1 MSSLRADVPE
11 VVGEMLRL
19 KLRRVRL
26 FDGVEYELHDS
37 AFAAPPAPAAEQPE
51 KVAVEENEQC
61 PCGHSL
67 AIEHNEAGCYHGC
80 TEEQCSVN
88 PDRVQAQP

>member
-1 MSSLRADVPE
+1 MSEIRIGASETVS
-11 VVGEMLRL
+11 EMLRL

-37 AFAAPPAPAAEQPE
+37 AFATPPARAAEQPE
-51 KVAVEENEQC
+51 KVAIEENEQC
-61 PCGHSL
+61 PCGHSQ

-80 TEEQCSVN
+80 TDEQCSVN
-88 PDRVQAQP
+88 PDRVQAAP